1 MRQWKPVTQ
10 AYSTPLFFFC
20 RGAARRGGRT
30 ALLFLLIRADRERVG
45 GEGHDR
51 GCLPGHRGHEVRLAF
66 LRQVRKIR
74 KNKQHAPHEGCHS
87 GRIFV
92 NSSFF

>member
-45 GEGHDR
+45 GKDTT
-51 GCLPGHRGHEVRLAF
+51 EVVYPDIVDMKYVWRF
-66 LRQVRKIR
+66 F
-74 KNKQHAPHEGCHS
+74 
-87 GRIFV
+87 GR
-92 NSSFF
+92 